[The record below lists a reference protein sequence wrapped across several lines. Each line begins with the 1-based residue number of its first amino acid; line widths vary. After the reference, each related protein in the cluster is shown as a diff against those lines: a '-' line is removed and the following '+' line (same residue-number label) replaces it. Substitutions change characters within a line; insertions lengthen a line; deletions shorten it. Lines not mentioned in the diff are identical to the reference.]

1 MNETEIIKDKIQ
13 EILRTQKISKY
24 DLALDI
30 GISHAT
36 LYNFLSGIDIS
47 QKCLNKLAHFVR
59 TYVTPEQKIE
69 AYKLDAIEYEAEIKE
84 LKAKNDRLKEKY
96 RTEKIYSS
104 QVEEL
109 EESLNHLKQENER
122 LKNCLQ
128 EIKRVAESA
137 INGGYKTK
145 SSDYSEGMETIGH
158 YIMQKITKAEEE

>member
-36 LYNFLSGIDIS
+36 LYNFLTGKGIS
-47 QKCLNKLAHFVR
+47 QKYLNKLAHFVR

-84 LKAKNDRLKEKY
+84 LKAENVRLK
-96 RTEKIYSS
+96 S
-104 QVEEL
+104 
-109 EESLNHLKQENER
+109 
-122 LKNCLQ
+122 CLQ
-128 EIKRVAESA
+128 EIKEKVENYTHFSAYASVA
-137 INGGYKTK
+137 GYEDILKL
-145 SSDYSEGMETIGH
+145 
-158 YIMQKITKAEEE
+158 ITKAEEEWTILKR